1 MTHPLDATDRSAA
14 MQSIRLGG
22 QGAQVPPLGLGCMR
36 MSGPPATRD
45 DTEAIA
51 TIRASLDAGVGFL
64 DTGDHYGHGH
74 NESLVGAGQ
83 AGLAR
88 PDGGGCTGRG
98 CRSLECGCTMTSATV
113 RA

>member
-1 MTHPLDATDRSAA
+1 MSSTGATPGTPGRSTTCWPRPPKPPPGRDMTHPLDATDRSAA

-64 DTGDHYGHGH
+64 DTGDHYGDGH
-74 NESLVGAGQ
+74 NESLVG
-83 AGLAR
+83 
-88 PDGGGCTGRG
+88 
-98 CRSLECGCTMTSATV
+98 
-113 RA
+113 